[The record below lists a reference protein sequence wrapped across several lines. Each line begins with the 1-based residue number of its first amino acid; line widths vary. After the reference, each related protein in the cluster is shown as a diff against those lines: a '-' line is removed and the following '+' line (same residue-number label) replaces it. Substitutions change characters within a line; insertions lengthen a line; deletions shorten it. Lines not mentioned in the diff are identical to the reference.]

1 MDLSPLLPVQ
11 GLEEKKLSSNLLR
24 SKSEFCLSFGIWL
37 PESLFKSVGEE
48 IESDRMRWDRIFC
61 PAGGGDEW
69 VIGLEGTGTLTANL
83 PNTIKTSL
91 FQIAESDKD
100 ISRIDLH
107 GASF

>member
-1 MDLSPLLPVQ
+1 MDLSPLLPVP
-11 GLEEKKLSSNLLR
+11 GLVEEKLSSNLLR

-37 PESLFKSVGEE
+37 PESFKSVGEE
-48 IESDRMRWDRIFC
+48 IESDRIGSEEIFC
-61 PAGGGDEW
+61 SAGGGDEW

-91 FQIAESDKD
+91 FQIAEPDKD